1 MSDSVDIKKLLWIY
15 PVKIDF
21 KNKKIVITSIIIMII
36 TISLVTLAYRYLL
49 LGNVQTTDDAYVAG
63 NINPVSALINGSVI
77 TVNHTDTEFVK
88 EGDVLAVLDDTDAQ
102 LAYKKSK
109 HNLAYVVRQ
118 TQQLAFQNDQLEA
131 DVSQAKIAYSQAV
144 TDYER
149 QNGLSRDA
157 LIARMALE
165 HYRNKVSSQ
174 KAALDAAIQQYKAS
188 KALLLDTPIN
198 EQPQVLQAAD
208 AVREAWITL
217 QRTVIRSPVTGYI
230 AERNVQVGQTVSAG
244 QTLMSVIPVEQM
256 WVNANFKETQLSG
269 VSLGQKVTIISD
281 IYGDEV
287 PYEGHVTGI
296 NMGTGGSF
304 SLLPAQNATGNWIK
318 VVQRVPVRVALNP
331 AQLLEHPLRIG
342 LSTTAKLYSSGQNEV
357 GDETLSKHVI
367 STPALSSKALVVETR
382 GIESVITGIIARNGA
397 Q

>member
-1 MSDSVDIKKLLWIY
+1 M
-15 PVKIDF
+15 KIDF

-88 EGDVLAVLDDTDAQ
+88 EGDVLAVLDDTDAR

-131 DVSQAKIAYSQAV
+131 DVRQAKIAYSQAV

-157 LIARMALE
+157 LIARIALE

-281 IYGDEV
+281 IYGDDV

>member
-1 MSDSVDIKKLLWIY
+1 M
-15 PVKIDF
+15 KIDF
-21 KNKKIVITSIIIMII
+21 KNKKIVITSIIISII

-63 NINPVSALINGSVI
+63 NINPVSALIYGSVI

-118 TQQLAFQNDQLEA
+118 TQQIAFQNDQLEA
-131 DVSQAKIAYSQAV
+131 DVRQAKIAYSQAV

-149 QNGLSRDA
+149 QNGLGRDA
-157 LIARMALE
+157 LIAKMALE

-208 AVREAWITL
+208 SVRESWITL

-281 IYGDEV
+281 IYGDKV
-287 PYEGHVTGI
+287 LYEGHVTGI

-318 VVQRVPVRVALNP
+318 VVQRVPVQVALNP

-342 LSTTAKLYSSGQNEV
+342 LSTTAKLYSNGQNEV

-367 STPALSSKALVVETR
+367 STPALSSKALVVETLR
-382 GIESVITGIIARNGA
+382 IESVITAIIARNGA

>member
-1 MSDSVDIKKLLWIY
+1 M
-15 PVKIDF
+15 KIDF

-131 DVSQAKIAYSQAV
+131 DVRQAKIAYSQAV

-165 HYRNKVSSQ
+165 HYQNKVSSQ

-357 GDETLSKHVI
+357 DDETLSKQVI

>member
-1 MSDSVDIKKLLWIY
+1 M
-15 PVKIDF
+15 KIDF

-118 TQQLAFQNDQLEA
+118 TQQIAFQNDQLEA
-131 DVSQAKIAYSQAV
+131 DVRQAKIAYSQAV

-149 QNGLSRDA
+149 QNGLGRDA
-157 LIARMALE
+157 LIAKMALE

-208 AVREAWITL
+208 SVRESWITL

>member
-1 MSDSVDIKKLLWIY
+1 M
-15 PVKIDF
+15 KIDF

-131 DVSQAKIAYSQAV
+131 DVRQAKIAYSQAV

-149 QNGLSRDA
+149 QTGLSRDA

>member
-131 DVSQAKIAYSQAV
+131 DVRQAKIAYSQAV

-165 HYRNKVSSQ
+165 HYRNKMSSQ

>member
-1 MSDSVDIKKLLWIY
+1 
-15 PVKIDF
+15 VKIDF

-36 TISLVTLAYRYLL
+36 TISIVTLAYRYLL

-131 DVSQAKIAYSQAV
+131 DVRQAKIAYSQAV

-149 QNGLSRDA
+149 QTGLSRDA

-230 AERNVQVGQTVSAG
+230 AERNVQVGQTVSVG

>member
-1 MSDSVDIKKLLWIY
+1 M
-15 PVKIDF
+15 KIDF

-131 DVSQAKIAYSQAV
+131 DVRQAKIAYSQAV

-157 LIARMALE
+157 LIARIALE

-174 KAALDAAIQQYKAS
+174 KAALDAAIQLYKAS

>member
-1 MSDSVDIKKLLWIY
+1 MSDSVDIKKLLWKY

-131 DVSQAKIAYSQAV
+131 DVRQAKIAYSQAV

-165 HYRNKVSSQ
+165 HYRNKMSSQ

-281 IYGDEV
+281 IYGDDV

-342 LSTTAKLYSSGQNEV
+342 LSTTAKLYSSGQNEM

>member
-1 MSDSVDIKKLLWIY
+1 M
-15 PVKIDF
+15 KIDF

-77 TVNHTDTEFVK
+77 TVNHIDTEFVK

-131 DVSQAKIAYSQAV
+131 DVRQAKIAYSQAV

-281 IYGDEV
+281 IYGDDV

-342 LSTTAKLYSSGQNEV
+342 LSTTAKLYSSGQDEV

>member
-1 MSDSVDIKKLLWIY
+1 
-15 PVKIDF
+15 VKIDF

-131 DVSQAKIAYSQAV
+131 DVRQAKIAYSQAV

-165 HYRNKVSSQ
+165 HYQNKVSSQ

-230 AERNVQVGQTVSAG
+230 AERNVQVGQTVSVG

-357 GDETLSKHVI
+357 GDETLTKHVI

>member
-1 MSDSVDIKKLLWIY
+1 
-15 PVKIDF
+15 
-21 KNKKIVITSIIIMII
+21 MII

-131 DVSQAKIAYSQAV
+131 DVRQAKIAYSQAV

-165 HYRNKVSSQ
+165 HYQNKVSSQ

-230 AERNVQVGQTVSAG
+230 AERNVQVGQTVSVG

>member
-1 MSDSVDIKKLLWIY
+1 M
-15 PVKIDF
+15 KIDF

-131 DVSQAKIAYSQAV
+131 DVRQAKIAYSQAV

-165 HYRNKVSSQ
+165 HYQNKVSSQ

-230 AERNVQVGQTVSAG
+230 AERNVQVGQTVSVG

-357 GDETLSKHVI
+357 GDETLTKHVI

>member
-1 MSDSVDIKKLLWIY
+1 M
-15 PVKIDF
+15 KIDF

-131 DVSQAKIAYSQAV
+131 DVRQAKIAYSQAV

-149 QNGLSRDA
+149 QTGLSRDA
-157 LIARMALE
+157 LIARIALE

-281 IYGDEV
+281 IYGDDV

-342 LSTTAKLYSSGQNEV
+342 LSTTAKLYSSGQDEV

-397 Q
+397 K

>member
-1 MSDSVDIKKLLWIY
+1 
-15 PVKIDF
+15 VKIDF

-131 DVSQAKIAYSQAV
+131 DVRQAKIAYSQAV

-165 HYRNKVSSQ
+165 HYRNKMSSQ

-281 IYGDEV
+281 IYGDDV

-357 GDETLSKHVI
+357 GVETLSKHVI

>member
-36 TISLVTLAYRYLL
+36 TISLVTLAYRYLFR
-49 LGNVQTTDDAYVAG
+49 GNVQTTDDAYVAG

-157 LIARMALE
+157 LIARIALE

-281 IYGDEV
+281 IYGDDV

>member
-1 MSDSVDIKKLLWIY
+1 M
-15 PVKIDF
+15 KIDF

-131 DVSQAKIAYSQAV
+131 DVRQAKIAYSQAV

-157 LIARMALE
+157 LIARIALE

-342 LSTTAKLYSSGQNEV
+342 LSTTAKLYSSGQDEV

>member
-1 MSDSVDIKKLLWIY
+1 
-15 PVKIDF
+15 VKIDF

-131 DVSQAKIAYSQAV
+131 DVRQAKIAYSQAV

-304 SLLPAQNATGNWIK
+304 SLLPAQTATGNWIK

>member
-1 MSDSVDIKKLLWIY
+1 M
-15 PVKIDF
+15 KIDF

-131 DVSQAKIAYSQAV
+131 DVRQAKIAYSQAV

-149 QNGLSRDA
+149 QTGLSRDA

-281 IYGDEV
+281 IYGDDV

-342 LSTTAKLYSSGQNEV
+342 LSTTAKLYSSGQDEV

>member
-165 HYRNKVSSQ
+165 HYQNKVSSQ

>member
-1 MSDSVDIKKLLWIY
+1 M
-15 PVKIDF
+15 KIDF

-131 DVSQAKIAYSQAV
+131 DVRQAKIAYSQAV

-281 IYGDEV
+281 IYGDDV

-367 STPALSSKALVVETR
+367 STPALSSKALVVKTR

>member
-1 MSDSVDIKKLLWIY
+1 M
-15 PVKIDF
+15 KIDF

-131 DVSQAKIAYSQAV
+131 DVRQAKIAYSQAV

-165 HYRNKVSSQ
+165 HYQNKVSSQ

-357 GDETLSKHVI
+357 DDETLSKQVI
-367 STPALSSKALVVETR
+367 STPALSSKALVVETL

>member
-1 MSDSVDIKKLLWIY
+1 M
-15 PVKIDF
+15 KIDF

-36 TISLVTLAYRYLL
+36 TMSLVTLAYRYLL

-131 DVSQAKIAYSQAV
+131 DVRQAKIAYSQAV

-165 HYRNKVSSQ
+165 HYRNKMSSQ

-318 VVQRVPVRVALNP
+318 VVQRVPARVALNP

>member
-1 MSDSVDIKKLLWIY
+1 M
-15 PVKIDF
+15 KIDF

-131 DVSQAKIAYSQAV
+131 DVRQAKIAYSQAV

-165 HYRNKVSSQ
+165 HYQNKVSSQ

>member
-1 MSDSVDIKKLLWIY
+1 M
-15 PVKIDF
+15 KIDF

-131 DVSQAKIAYSQAV
+131 DVRQAKIAYSQAV

-149 QNGLSRDA
+149 QTGLSRDA
-157 LIARMALE
+157 LIARIALE

-281 IYGDEV
+281 IYGDDV

-342 LSTTAKLYSSGQNEV
+342 LSTTAKLYSSGQDEV

>member
-1 MSDSVDIKKLLWIY
+1 M
-15 PVKIDF
+15 KIDF

-36 TISLVTLAYRYLL
+36 TISLVTLAYRYLFR
-49 LGNVQTTDDAYVAG
+49 GNVQTTDDAYVAG

-131 DVSQAKIAYSQAV
+131 DVRQAKIAYSQAV

-149 QNGLSRDA
+149 QTGLSRDA
-157 LIARMALE
+157 LIARIALE

-281 IYGDEV
+281 IYGDDV

-318 VVQRVPVRVALNP
+318 VVQRVPVRVTLNP

-342 LSTTAKLYSSGQNEV
+342 LSTTAKLYSSGQDEV

>member
-1 MSDSVDIKKLLWIY
+1 M
-15 PVKIDF
+15 KIDF

-131 DVSQAKIAYSQAV
+131 DVRQAKIAYSQAV

-281 IYGDEV
+281 IYGDDV

>member
-1 MSDSVDIKKLLWIY
+1 M
-15 PVKIDF
+15 KIDF

-131 DVSQAKIAYSQAV
+131 DVRQAKIAYSQAV

-165 HYRNKVSSQ
+165 HYRNKMSSQ

>member
-1 MSDSVDIKKLLWIY
+1 M
-15 PVKIDF
+15 KIDF

-36 TISLVTLAYRYLL
+36 TISLVTLAYRYLFR
-49 LGNVQTTDDAYVAG
+49 GNVQTTDDAYVAG

-131 DVSQAKIAYSQAV
+131 DVRQAKIAYSQAV

-165 HYRNKVSSQ
+165 HYQNKVSSQ

>member
-1 MSDSVDIKKLLWIY
+1 M
-15 PVKIDF
+15 KIDF

-131 DVSQAKIAYSQAV
+131 DVRQAKIAYSQAV

-165 HYRNKVSSQ
+165 HYRNKMSSQ

-281 IYGDEV
+281 IYGDDV

>member
-1 MSDSVDIKKLLWIY
+1 M
-15 PVKIDF
+15 KIDF

-131 DVSQAKIAYSQAV
+131 DVRQAKIAYSQAV

-165 HYRNKVSSQ
+165 HYQNKVSSQ

-230 AERNVQVGQTVSAG
+230 AERNVQVGQTVSVG

-281 IYGDEV
+281 IYGDDV

>member
-36 TISLVTLAYRYLL
+36 TISLVTLAYRYLFR
-49 LGNVQTTDDAYVAG
+49 GNVQTTDDAYVAG

-118 TQQLAFQNDQLEA
+118 IQQLAFQNDQLEA
-131 DVSQAKIAYSQAV
+131 DVRQAKIAYSQAV

-157 LIARMALE
+157 LIARIALE

-281 IYGDEV
+281 IYGDDV

-342 LSTTAKLYSSGQNEV
+342 LSTTAKLYSSGQDEV

>member
-1 MSDSVDIKKLLWIY
+1 M
-15 PVKIDF
+15 KIDF

-131 DVSQAKIAYSQAV
+131 DVRQAKIAYSQAV

-165 HYRNKVSSQ
+165 HYRNKMSSQ

-230 AERNVQVGQTVSAG
+230 AERNVQVGQTVSVG

>member
-1 MSDSVDIKKLLWIY
+1 MSDSVDIKKLLWKY

-131 DVSQAKIAYSQAV
+131 DVRQAKIAYSQAV

-165 HYRNKVSSQ
+165 HYRNKMSSQ

-342 LSTTAKLYSSGQNEV
+342 LSTTAKLYSSGQNEM